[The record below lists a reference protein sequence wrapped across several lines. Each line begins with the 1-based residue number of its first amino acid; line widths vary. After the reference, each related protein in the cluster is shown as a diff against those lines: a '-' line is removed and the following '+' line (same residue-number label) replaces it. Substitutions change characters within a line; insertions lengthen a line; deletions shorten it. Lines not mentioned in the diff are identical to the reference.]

1 MTCMCEIP
9 HSRLSGFDPNSHY
22 NLFTPQVGHIN
33 FSPFYS
39 NPDVLVK
46 MDSNDLLQ
54 VVTFVTSDDILATSY
69 EGVSSD
75 LDIK

>member
-1 MTCMCEIP
+1 MKCHIP
-9 HSRLSGFDPNSHY
+9 HSFRFETESHY

-39 NPDVLVK
+39 NSDLLVK
-46 MDSNDLLQ
+46 MDTNDLLQ

-75 LDIK
+75 VDIK